1 MEAGEL
7 HPDDEIVITGTD
19 TGAIIMKAGE
29 LRLDYDPVPVVTKGQ
44 SFSLRVPAKSAP
56 PTACISGRTPPPPTP
71 SPDTNIRPLA
81 SF

>member
-29 LRLDYDPVPVVTKGQ
+29 LR
-44 SFSLRVPAKSAP
+44 
-56 PTACISGRTPPPPTP
+56 PTTTPCP
-71 SPDTNIRPLA
+71 
-81 SF
+81 